1 MEEGKESQPVSSRIS
16 TFHAG
21 TMEKIGHFT
30 SSGRGEVNRLC
41 QNNSAAALQ
50 NLSANDMVWR
60 LMETQQRPRCEGR
73 SRLTEERVDFLREY
87 LLGFFLGLP

>member
-16 TFHAG
+16 TFHVG

-41 QNNSAAALQ
+41 QKNSAALQ
-50 NLSANDMVWR
+50 NLSADDMVWS
-60 LMETQQRPRCEGR
+60 LMETQQRARCEGR
-73 SRLTEERVDFLREY
+73 GRLTEERADFLREY
-87 LLGFFLGLP
+87 FLGFFLGLL